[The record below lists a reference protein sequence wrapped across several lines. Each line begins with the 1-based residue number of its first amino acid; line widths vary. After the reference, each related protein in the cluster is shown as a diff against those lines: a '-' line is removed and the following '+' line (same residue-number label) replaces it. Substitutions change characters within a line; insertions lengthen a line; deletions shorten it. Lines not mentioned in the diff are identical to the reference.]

1 MVLEMLDK
9 MFQLQVEVRADS
21 WVENCG
27 CLIEPRLEL
36 CHEFKYCIATTICS
50 RHASQALILNKF
62 LAMSH
67 SRGHCEQ
74 APEQCVTEKCQI
86 WIF

>member
-1 MVLEMLDK
+1 MLWMERK
-9 MFQLQVEVRADS
+9 LLSSHEVYALLQCLNTWKDS
-21 WVENCG
+21 QIALALV
-27 CLIEPRLEL
+27 P
-36 CHEFKYCIATTICS
+36 YCIATTICS